1 MQLRRKRGENS
12 TLNYWMEQKKDR
24 YLSGVNCDGHWIKRA
39 ALFLLQQPL
48 GVRRYQAVGAIT
60 MM

>member
-1 MQLRRKRGENS
+1 
-12 TLNYWMEQKKDR
+12 MEQKKDR

-60 MM
+60 